1 MKVPK
6 VYEPMNRNIKLWV
19 PSFKFN
25 IILVPEKC
33 PKNCGGKFL
42 PSGRNTTQ
50 NSVHKSWL
58 FGLNSATDKS
68 KK

>member
-1 MKVPK
+1 
-6 VYEPMNRNIKLWV
+6 MNEVVKLWV
-19 PSFKFN
+19 PWAGLEQTN

-33 PKNCGGKFL
+33 PQNCGGKFL